1 MKRAIIYVRVSTTR
15 QADEGISID
24 AQTDQCRK
32 KAQEL
37 GAGVLQ
43 IFHDEDI
50 TGTSAVKRQA
60 FQRAIHYCAVNDV
73 DYFIVWSTSRF
84 ARNKLDA
91 ARYKL
96 LLRESGTR
104 LVYASMNIDSD
115 TDEGWF
121 TDSIMEIMDER
132 ISRQISRDTRRA
144 MLKNAEEG
152 WFNGG
157 RAPFGYQITSQGKRR
172 KLVPND
178 AGNHWCRKPSAVLRR
193 GRAPLP
199 SPAALLGAAIPGAGP
214 NGRPPVCR
222 IC

>member
-1 MKRAIIYVRVSTTR
+1 M
-15 QADEGISID
+15 
-24 AQTDQCRK
+24 
-32 KAQEL
+32 
-37 GAGVLQ
+37 
-43 IFHDEDI
+43 
-50 TGTSAVKRQA
+50 KRQA

-91 ARYKL
+91 ASYKL

-121 TDSIMEIMDER
+121 TDSIMEIMDEQV
-132 ISRQISRDTRRA
+132 SRQISRDTRRA

-157 RAPFGYQITSQGKRR
+157 RAPFGYQIMTQNKRR

-178 AGNHWCRKPSAVLRR
+178 AEKTVQSGRGLVQNQEVGPVGQCGRHFQLRLHPTGVFFDPLVR
-193 GRAPLP
+193 GQLQGLQHPEKTGLVP
-199 SPAALLGAAIPGAGP
+199 SPTH
-214 NGRPPVCR
+214 
-222 IC
+222 